1 MNREYLDTVR
11 RAHAVLSKIPG
22 VFAVGVGHKITG
34 GVDTGRLA
42 LNVMV
47 REKKPLASLAPDE
60 VIPLEIEGLPT
71 DVEQGQPPS
80 RIAVD
85 TFCRDFHPGVPPDL
99 EEHRPFVGGIRIRA
113 QSSQDFERRPSFGTL
128 GCFATS
134 TGDKAGKKVLL
145 TNYHVLEDA
154 FHEIH
159 GPSCTGCTRGD
170 AVGNPDV
177 GGTAGHVLRG
187 LDNDQLDAAIVL
199 LDDGV
204 QFQQEIIRDD
214 IPAGSEALKGARPPL
229 NPNDPADHNF
239 AVHKRGH
246 TTRTTHGSVRVFGF
260 AVDVNE
266 PGRARHKENQI
277 RIDLVNKIQQ
287 VTAISIQANTVS
299 VPAVDFAAAN
309 IQKNDL
315 LWIEGALIL
324 GPLRITDVRQHEVDV
339 EGTVANT
346 PSTNLALFVTPPH
359 FALHGDSGSV
369 LVDDQSRV
377 VGLIWTADCR
387 VRFGSAW
394 ANPIDQVE
402 SQLKIK
408 IDVATALGQVVT
420 ARVGEDPAAGGA
432 AVAREGIERPAAAAR
447 GAEPV
452 VTLRERVAQDLL
464 PLARG
469 RQIYDLYFKHHME
482 VRELIDTNRRVA
494 TVWHR
499 QGGPGMIQTVLDAVR
514 SRTLAI
520 PDSIRGKSWGERVA
534 GILAIFEKYGSARL
548 REDIV
553 RFGRDVEGLGGMTY
567 PGFLESLKA

>member
-1 MNREYLDTVR
+1 VT
-11 RAHAVLSKIPG
+11 
-22 VFAVGVGHKITG
+22 
-34 GVDTGRLA
+34 
-42 LNVMV
+42 
-47 REKKPLASLAPDE
+47 
-60 VIPLEIEGLPT
+60 
-71 DVEQGQPPS
+71 
-80 RIAVD
+80 
-85 TFCRDFHPGVPPDL
+85 PDL
-99 EEHRPFVGGIRIRA
+99 EPHRPFVGGIRIRA

-177 GGTAGHVLRG
+177 GGTVGHVLRG
-187 LDNDQLDAAIVL
+187 LDKESKELDAAIVL

-204 QFQQEIIRDD
+204 QFKQEIIRDD
-214 IPAGSEALKGARPPL
+214 IAAGSEALQGARPSL
-229 NPNDPADHNF
+229 DPNNPADINF

-246 TTRTTHGSVRVFGF
+246 TTLTTHGIVGKFGF
-260 AVDVNE
+260 SVDTDDE
-266 PGRARHKENQI
+266 GRTRHKENQI
-277 RIDLVNKIQQ
+277 RIDLVNKLQQ
-287 VTAISIQANTVS
+287 AAAITVQTNTVS
-299 VPAVDFAAAN
+299 VPAVDFIAAN

-315 LWIEGALIL
+315 LWIEGVVVLP
-324 GPLRITDVRQHEVDV
+324 PLRIVRVAQHEVDV
-339 EGTVANT
+339 DGTVSNM
-346 PSTNLALFVTPPH
+346 PSTNVALFITPPH

-377 VGLIWTADCR
+377 VGLIWTANCR
-387 VRFGSAW
+387 RRLGSAW
-394 ANPIDQVE
+394 ANPIDEVE
-402 SQLKIK
+402 KQLKIK

-420 ARVGEDPAAGGA
+420 ARVGDEPTAGGA
-432 AVAREGIERPAAAAR
+432 SVTNEGIERPAAAAR

-452 VTLRERVAQDLL
+452 VTLRERVADDLL

-514 SRTLAI
+514 SRTL
-520 PDSIRGKSWGERVA
+520 PVPESIRGKTWGERVA
-534 GILAIFEKYGSARL
+534 GILAIFERYGSVKL
-548 REDIV
+548 REDIA
-553 RFGRDVEGLGGMTY
+553 RFGRDVQALGGVTY
-567 PGFLESLKA
+567 PQFLERLKA